1 MRLIRSQ
8 DRWERAFIVI
18 TLALSV
24 IVLTTFRDYGVSWDD
39 EFSRAQGADFIRWW
53 TSGFRDRTV
62 LSTITSEYIYGALFS
77 APAAALGEIL
87 PFGKYE
93 GIHLAIA
100 LTGILGVV
108 VTFLTA
114 RRLAGSRAGFFAAL
128 MLMLTPVYY
137 GHSFINPKDLPVAA
151 FYITSVYALLV
162 LYDELPRPGARRIV
176 LTGLALGLPISVR
189 VGSIMVFG
197 YALLLAVA
205 WIFTQR
211 FKSRAT
217 QPLSGRDIRRILAA
231 VMATG
236 VIAWIFMII
245 WWPFAQVN
253 PIMNPLSA
261 IVRSAT
267 FNGAGFTNLFRGQFI
282 FSSMLPREYLPVLLV
297 VTLPEFYF
305 VGLVAFVA
313 AAVRRISRGV
323 RSDPEAVD
331 RLAKLGFF
339 AMVAAF
345 PIFAAVVLRP
355 TVYDSTRLFLF
366 VIPPLAVVAAIGVNW
381 LFSLRMPGAVKAGI
395 AAALLVDAGF
405 VVRDMVALHPY
416 QYAFFNRI
424 SGGVGAAYGRFDT
437 EYWGTSYKE
446 GIEWLA
452 RNYEPDAPPGSI
464 AVANPSNPF
473 LTYYYLHSA
482 KPEVQRFKPVD
493 IVDHPDVVLSLTR
506 WNQHLVYG
514 RSVLHI
520 IEREGVPFLYVLKAR
535 SPDSAEDST
544 MRIAIRSL
552 YTMRDPRAAENDFRK
567 VLSVDPDH
575 YGAMQGLAIAL
586 DQTGRSDQS
595 RPLWQKVLLLA
606 RASNDNRVADLA
618 GQKLA
623 SPR

>member
-8 DRWERAFIVI
+8 DRWDRAFIVLTVAL
-18 TLALSV
+18 TL
-24 IVLTTFRDYGVSWDD
+24 IVFATFRDYGVSWDD

-108 VTFLTA
+108 MTFLTA
-114 RRLAGSRAGFFAAL
+114 RRLAGSRAGFFAAF
-128 MLMLTPVYY
+128 MLILTPVYY

-151 FYITSVYALLV
+151 FYITSIYALLIF
-162 LYDELPRPGARRIV
+162 YDELPRPGARRIV

-197 YALLLAVA
+197 YALVLAAA
-205 WIFTQR
+205 WIFAQR
-211 FKSRAT
+211 IKPVST
-217 QPLSGRDIRRILAA
+217 VSPSGRDIRRILIA
-231 VMATG
+231 VTATWA
-236 VIAWIFMII
+236 IAWIFMII

-253 PIMNPLSA
+253 PIMNPISA

-267 FNGAGFTNLFRGQFI
+267 FNGAGFTNLFRGQYI
-282 FSSMLPREYLPVLLV
+282 FSSMLPREYLPVLLL

-305 VGLVAFVA
+305 AGFAAFVA
-313 AAVRRISRGV
+313 GAVRRISLGV
-323 RSDPEAVD
+323 RSDMNGVD

-339 AMVAAF
+339 VFVALF
-345 PIFAAVVLRP
+345 PIITAVVLRP

-366 VIPPLAVVAAIGVNW
+366 VIPPLTVIAAVGLSW
-381 LFSLRMPGAVKAGI
+381 FFSLRMPGVLKALVAVI
-395 AAALLVDAGF
+395 LLADAGF

-416 QYAFFNRI
+416 QYAFFNRA
-424 SGGVGAAYGRFDT
+424 SGGVPAAYGRFDT

-452 RNYEPDAPPGSI
+452 RNYEPAAPPRSI

-473 LTYYYLHSA
+473 LTYYYLHTA

-493 IVDHPDVVLSLTR
+493 IVDRPDVVLSLTR

-514 RSVLHI
+514 RRVIHI
-520 IEREGVPFLYVLKAR
+520 IEREGVPFLYILKAG
-535 SPDSAEDST
+535 SPNNAEDST
-544 MRIAIRSL
+544 MRIAVRSL
-552 YTMRDPRAAENDFRK
+552 YTMRDPRAAEDDFRK

-586 DQTGRSDQS
+586 DESGRLDES

-606 RASNDNRVADLA
+606 RASNDKRVADIA
-618 GQKLA
+618 TQKLA
-623 SPR
+623 PHR